1 MVVVG
6 GLFLSAERGRRL
18 LELVVVVV
26 VVVVVASRGNS
37 CCRSCCG
44 SRKSRSVGRDEAWEF
59 GSEER
64 SS

>member
-6 GLFLSAERGRRL
+6 ELFLSAERGRRL
-18 LELVVVVV
+18 LESVVV
-26 VVVVVASRGNS
+26 VVVVVASRGNG